1 MSVRTVEQLDHER
14 ERERER
20 ERESFT
26 ILASPPA
33 VTALTKFL
41 MLMARMMFVLSS
53 CMGGVSG
60 VKRDREI
67 DL

>member
-1 MSVRTVEQLDHER
+1 
-14 ERERER
+14 
-20 ERESFT
+20 
-26 ILASPPA
+26 
-33 VTALTKFL
+33 L